1 MTTQTTSNFDV
12 IVIGGSYAGLSA
24 ALQLARTRRRILMID
39 GGIRRN
45 RFAATSHGFLGQ
57 DGRAPDAIAAEGRRQ
72 LQAYPNVQW
81 LDDTADGAV
90 KTDTAF
96 TVTTAGGQTLHG
108 ARLVLATGVVDELPA
123 IDGLA
128 ERWGQSVFHCPYC
141 HGYELNAGQIGV
153 LASGPLSMHHATLL
167 PDWGQV
173 TLFTNAA
180 LVLDEAQR
188 ADLSAR
194 GVTIEE
200 TPVARIRETA
210 TVELADGRKLP
221 MAGLFT
227 LSRTHMASPLAAQ
240 LGCDFEEGPLGQFIK
255 TEMTKETSVSGV
267 FACGDAARMAGS
279 VALAVGD
286 GAMAGVGAHQSLLF
300 R

>member
-1 MTTQTTSNFDV
+1 
-12 IVIGGSYAGLSA
+12 
-24 ALQLARTRRRILMID
+24 MID